1 MSAPGP
7 ELPTPLAETPE
18 AAKARRR
25 RSLVIAFALAAF
37 VILVFVVTIV
47 RMGGHVIDKA
57 PI

>member
-7 ELPTPLAETPE
+7 ELPTPLPDTPE

-25 RSLVIAFALAAF
+25 RSLVIAFTLGAF
-37 VILVFVVTIV
+37 VILVFIVTIV
-47 RMGGHVIDKA
+47 RMGGHVVDKA